1 MTGPFLAEVPVLE
14 RNGETQQLQWSEVR
28 TGLNLEVWLLLAL
41 SLLLVRDVQD
51 IRAVRNLIASRGEMI
66 VRHSPHHLLV
76 TGGPHPH
83 HGRAGASLQSVM
95 SKDLTVIAILA
106 IIFWNNRITY
116 RDNKF
121 RVSTLH
127 LSLYNNICI

>member
-1 MTGPFLAEVPVLE
+1 MTRPFLAEVLVLE
-14 RNGETQQLQWSEVR
+14 RNGETQQLQWSEVGR
-28 TGLNLEVWLLLAL
+28 TGLAWRNDSYW
-41 SLLLVRDVQD
+41 LLLVRDVQD
-51 IRAVRNLIASRGEMI
+51 IRAVRNLIASRGEVI
-66 VRHSPHHLLV
+66 VRHTPQHLLV
-76 TGGPHPH
+76 AGGPHPH

-121 RVSTLH
+121 RVSTSH